1 MKKTIYPVILSGG
14 AGSRLWPLSRSKYP
28 KQFLPLLG
36 KKSLFTQ
43 TLERVAPAYGFAA
56 PLVVANEHHRFM
68 INEQAAKAG
77 IELSGVLLE
86 PMGRNTA
93 PAVAIA
99 ALRAAELDADAL
111 LLFLPSDH
119 VILDAPGFHKAVNAA
134 ACAAKKGYLVC
145 FGMEAMRAET
155 GYGYIAEG
163 EEIEGAKGAYT
174 IAAFKEKPDE
184 TTAETYL
191 KDGGY
196 HWNSGMFMFAASSIL
211 AEFECHQ
218 PIMLA
223 ACKKALESATPDM
236 NFHRLGEAEFGAVP
250 AESIDYAIMEKT
262 SRAAV
267 LPADFGWSDVGCFSA
282 LADVQEADDHGNVC
296 AGDIIT
302 VDTKNCFIHGDGHLV
317 TTVGVE
323 NLIIVATDD
332 AVMVA
337 DKNRDQDVKKIVA
350 KLKAEKRA
358 EADFHATVYR
368 PWGNYRTLDIGDR
381 FQVKEIQVY
390 PGKRLS
396 LQMHHHRAEHWIVV
410 EGSAVVTRNKET
422 MLLSEN
428 ESVYLPLG
436 ATHRLENPGKITLR
450 LIEVQ
455 SGSYLGEDDIVRFE
469 DDFNREKPGSSPI
482 NGA

>member
-14 AGSRLWPLSRSKYP
+14 AGSRLWPLSRSKFP

-43 TLERVAPAYGFAA
+43 TLERVAPAYGFGA

-68 INEQAAKAG
+68 INEQAAKAS

-86 PMGRNTA
+86 PVGRNTA

-99 ALRAAELDADAL
+99 ALRAAEVDADAL

-119 VILDAPGFHKAVNAA
+119 VILDAPGFHKAVSAA

-145 FGMEAMRAET
+145 FGMEPSRPET

-163 EEIEGAKGAYT
+163 DVIDGAMGAHV

-184 TTAETYL
+184 AKALSYL
-191 KDGGY
+191 KEGGY
-196 HWNSGMFMFAASSIL
+196 HWNSGMFMFAASTIL
-211 AEFECHQ
+211 AEFEKYQ
-218 PIMLA
+218 ADMLA
-223 ACKKALESATPDM
+223 ACRAALASATSDM
-236 NFHRLGEAEFGAVP
+236 NFLRMGDAEFAAIP

-262 SRAAV
+262 DRAAV
-267 LPADFGWSDVGCFSA
+267 LPAEFGWSDVGSFSA
-282 LADVQEADDHGNVC
+282 LADVQDADSNGNVC
-296 AGDIIT
+296 AGDILT
-302 VDTKNCFIHGDGHLV
+302 TDTKNCFIHGDGHLV

-337 DKNRDQDVKKIVA
+337 NKDQDQDVKKIVDM
-350 KLKAEKRA
+350 LKTQKRA
-358 EADFHATVYR
+358 EADFHSTVYR
-368 PWGNYRTLDIGDR
+368 PWGNYRTLNIGDR
-381 FQVKEIQVY
+381 FQVKEIEVY

-410 EGSAVVTRNKET
+410 EGSAVVTRDEET

-436 ATHRLENPGKITLR
+436 ATHRLENPGKIPLR

-469 DDFNREKPGSSPI
+469 DDFNRQKAP
-482 NGA
+482 